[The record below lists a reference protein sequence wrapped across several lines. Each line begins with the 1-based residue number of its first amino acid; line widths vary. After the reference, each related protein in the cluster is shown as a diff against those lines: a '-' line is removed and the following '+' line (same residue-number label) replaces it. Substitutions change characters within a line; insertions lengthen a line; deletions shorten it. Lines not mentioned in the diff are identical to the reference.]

1 MKQILEKPKKN
12 YNHCGKAFFNEYILL
27 VISAIVVSYFNIVKN
42 KIYQKKSTGATPR
55 KFVPRVR
62 PGRGNNWEFLGKSSP
77 DDFAKLY
84 PSTSGIKNVIFFI
97 ASNLRFLHQFPE
109 VLS

>member
-1 MKQILEKPKKN
+1 MGSL
-12 YNHCGKAFFNEYILL
+12 FFNEYILL
-27 VISAIVVSYFNIVKN
+27 VISAIVVSYFNIVEN
-42 KIYQKKSTGATPR
+42 KVYQKKSTGATPS
-55 KFVPRVR
+55 KFVPKIR

-84 PSTSGIKNVIFFI
+84 PPTSGIKNVIFFI